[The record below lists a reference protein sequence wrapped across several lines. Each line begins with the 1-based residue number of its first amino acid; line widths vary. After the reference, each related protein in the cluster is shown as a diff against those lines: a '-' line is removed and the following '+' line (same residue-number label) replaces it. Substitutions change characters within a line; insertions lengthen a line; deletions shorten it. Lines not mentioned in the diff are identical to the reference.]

1 MKPERKRELETAG
14 VDVDQALE
22 RMMGSDGLLE
32 RLLAKFLEDQ
42 NYSGLRAALEVG
54 DTDRAA
60 AAAHTLKGMCGNLS
74 MTGLFQLFTRQVAAL
89 REGDL
94 AGARD
99 LMERIVPAYEAA
111 EAAIRGDRN
120 EGN

>member
-42 NYSGLRAALEVG
+42 NYSGLRAALEEG

-74 MTGLFQLFTRQVAAL
+74 MTALYGLFTRQVDAIRAED
-89 REGDL
+89 R
-94 AGARD
+94 AGAAS
-99 LMERIVPAYEAA
+99 LMEEITPAYRAVCRAIAGGEEA
-111 EAAIRGDRN
+111 
-120 EGN
+120 